1 VDDRES
7 KSFSESIRSLCLKE
21 DTTKLGTDES
31 RCLKVLLAANC
42 PNASLGVLK
51 GASSSM
57 IWTSPHGCQ
66 WIKIKGSCVIME
78 LCFIALQ
85 NNR

>member
-1 VDDRES
+1 
-7 KSFSESIRSLCLKE
+7 LKE
-21 DTTKLGTDES
+21 NTTKLGADES

-66 WIKIKGSCVIME
+66 WIKIKGS
-78 LCFIALQ
+78 
-85 NNR
+85 